1 MSRVFTLL
9 TTPSTQEDAANTLR
23 FPLEDATFFFFFFY
37 LVSHEHFGAR
47 AAISSIS
54 FSKRSF
60 VKKLLSPVNQ
70 RRKINE

>member
-1 MSRVFTLL
+1 MPRVFTLL

-23 FPLEDATFFFFFFY
+23 FPLKMLLFFFFFY
-37 LVSHEHFGAR
+37 LVSHERFGAR